1 MSPFWNK
8 VYKSCPKKLERKKKI
23 KKGAKGGISYIPWCI
38 ASYYIIKLR
47 NTHDAIS
54 STGQWQFRFGFTRT
68 QSLKDTVTK
77 SVDIQATQQL
87 NSTKLKEP
95 GDKRKAESQP
105 EVFAGKSKRDRK
117 YQTSWERDFPWLVHD
132 EEKNTMK
139 CKIWQIADKSSF
151 LFIGNGAFRRTTIQ
165 AHAKSKT
172 HFKCFE
178 ANSARENPGAAPMRT
193 VPRNM
198 NAQVNEKLQKLF
210 NSAYFIGKFS
220 ISLKSEDKQTRENKD
235 SIMTVLCTL
244 SINVFKKP
252 PTKSLSYVL

>member
-1 MSPFWNK
+1 MS
-8 VYKSCPKKLERKKKI
+8 L
-23 KKGAKGGISYIPWCI
+23 
-38 ASYYIIKLR
+38 
-47 NTHDAIS
+47 
-54 STGQWQFRFGFTRT
+54 FRFGFTRK
-68 QSLKDTVTK
+68 SLDTVTK
-77 SVDIQATQQL
+77 SEDIQATQQL

-139 CKIWQIADKSSF
+139 CKICCSFPEIADKSSS

-178 ANSARENPGAAPMRT
+178 ANSARENLGAAPMRT
-193 VPRNM
+193 ALRNM

-210 NSAYFIGKFS
+210 NSAYFIGK
-220 ISLKSEDKQTRENKD
+220 EN
-235 SIMTVLCTL
+235 
-244 SINVFKKP
+244 
-252 PTKSLSYVL
+252 